1 LVDFGTFYFG
11 YITYCIFPVLISVF
25 CILADEK
32 KMAIANH
39 KVGSIIIYVVFALWG
54 IGAILEIIG
63 MIQLLAN
70 ITLLWILSACLIGAN
85 ITTGVFG
92 FLYWHSVKSNAAL
105 NGDAPLLNT
114 QV

>member
-1 LVDFGTFYFG
+1 
-11 YITYCIFPVLISVF
+11 
-25 CILADEK
+25 
-32 KMAIANH
+32 MAIANH

-54 IGAILEIIG
+54 IGAILQIIG
-63 MIQLLAN
+63 LIQIIAHIDLF
-70 ITLLWILSACLIGAN
+70 WILTACLIGAN

-92 FLYWHSVKSNAAL
+92 FLYWHSVKTNAAL